1 MKNSDLMKQLRI
13 IIFIFV
19 MLALTAIQASAL
31 SIDLAAVTGE
41 WTPPDTN
48 PPVCGAPPDPGQSP
62 ITMWGF
68 IEDTG
73 SCPAAPVIW
82 DQGPTIEI
90 PSGDPTLTINL
101 RNCLSA
107 PVSIF
112 IPGQQKAL
120 TPERLATD
128 PRRVYSFDTTAP
140 ADNGATTTPYTWSNL
155 KAGTYLY
162 HSGTHIQ
169 VQVQMGL
176 YGALVVETPASPGQ
190 NKIDQEEVLLYSEI
204 DPALHSAVDS
214 GTYGTRVYPST
225 FDYQPKYFL
234 INGLS
239 YPDTEDITF
248 FLNDDVRLRF
258 LNAGLKTHIPTLQG
272 AYMKV
277 ESEDGNLYPYKKEQY
292 SIELTAAKTMDAVI
306 KIGGNGNAGRY
317 ALYDR
322 MLNLTNKGR
331 TGGGMLIYLNAIAN

>member
-1 MKNSDLMKQLRI
+1 MFASI
-13 IIFIFV
+13 
-19 MLALTAIQASAL
+19 ALTASSAL
-31 SIDLAAVTGE
+31 ALNVINLAAVEGE
-41 WTPPDTN
+41 WTLPDTN
-48 PPVCGAPPDPGQSP
+48 PIPVCGAPSP
-62 ITMWGF
+62 IIMWGF

-90 PSGDPTLTINL
+90 PSGDPNLTINL

-176 YGALVVETPASPGQ
+176 YGALVVEDSPGQ
-190 NKIDQEEVLLYSEI
+190 NNIDQEEVLLYSEI

-214 GTYGTRVYPST
+214 GTYGTRAYPST

-239 YPDTEDITF
+239 FPDTENITI
-248 FLNDDVRLRF
+248 LTGDTTRLRF
-258 LNAGLKTHIPTLQG
+258 LNAGLKTHIPTIQG
-272 AYMKV
+272 TFMNLEA
-277 ESEDGNLYPYKKEQY
+277 EDGNPYPYKKLQY
-292 SIELTAAKTMDAVI
+292 SIELTAAKTMDALI
-306 KIGGNGNAGRY
+306 SYGAAGRY

-322 MLNLTNKGR
+322 SLHLTNAEKR
-331 TGGGMLIYLNAIAN
+331 AAVCLCI